1 MSKYA
6 EDMHLQLASRLT
18 HFSMTSTTSLPFRV
32 GWSILPSAL
41 LIHSF
46 MGTSRWKPITKMP
59 PLCEPW
65 RAIRTHVARCCSSKL
80 HLKCHAAMRVHACA
94 VRVHAFCCLACA
106 AVHGSAAC
114 TYSCSY
120 QGVVVTSKP
129 VNNNLLASKQS
140 LCALKLTSL
149 SVTHD
154 VLQVISY
161 HLILTFDCCV
171 LQSWVIVSE
180 A

>member
-1 MSKYA
+1 M
-6 EDMHLQLASRLT
+6 QQ
-18 HFSMTSTTSLPFRV
+18 
-32 GWSILPSAL
+32 
-41 LIHSF
+41 
-46 MGTSRWKPITKMP
+46 
-59 PLCEPW
+59 
-65 RAIRTHVARCCSSKL
+65 
-80 HLKCHAAMRVHACA
+80 KC
-94 VRVHAFCCLACA
+94 CCLACA

-114 TYSCSY
+114 AYSCSY

-161 HLILTFDCCV
+161 QLILTFDCCV